1 MVSLELGIL
10 YFTWIFFIYY
20 LLNLFIITLS
30 NSYRKM
36 LIKIAQ
42 ARSLLLGQ
50 SKNENENAKRKAN
63 VFFNLDKSASASVSS
78 GITVNQARSL
88 LL

>member
-1 MVSLELGIL
+1 
-10 YFTWIFFIYY
+10 
-20 LLNLFIITLS
+20 
-30 NSYRKM
+30 M

-50 SKNENENAKRKAN
+50 SKNENENAKRKSN